1 MSTTTSPSAP
11 GSGAP
16 PARRKKPSKPPAGP
30 TRRFFRRARL
40 QTVRVVA
47 LLLLLVVSGIAIGLL
62 VAFPVSRIQL
72 NSSGAI
78 RLNQANLVGRTDAQ
92 AAVISQD
99 DLPVAWAPGDPAL
112 AGFGV
117 LGSSFCGKQVPVP
130 TALSSEKSA
139 VFQNSATGATLIG
152 QAVRVDRWQS
162 ARDYVAAVNRALKD
176 CDEFYQASFS
186 GPVRSRIE
194 DAPGSPA
201 ISDSAGATYR
211 ALEAPNGVTEWT
223 ILAVGDL
230 LFALTY
236 TGPTA
241 SPPSFLD
248 TVENRLLTRVDPED
262 FAPATAQSPEQSTT
276 VPAAPPTS
284 AGG

>member
-16 PARRKKPSKPPAGP
+16 PSRRRKPPEPSAGP
-30 TRRFFRRARL
+30 TRRLFRRVRL
-40 QTVRVVA
+40 QTARVVA
-47 LLLLLVVSGIAIGLL
+47 LLLLLVVSGIAVGLL

-99 DLPVAWAPGDPAL
+99 DLPVQWTPGAPAL
-112 AGFGV
+112 ASFGV
-117 LGSSFCGKQVPVP
+117 LGSSFCGTQVPVP
-130 TALSSEKSA
+130 TALSSEKTA
-139 VFQNSATGATLIG
+139 VFQNSTTEATLIS

-194 DAPGSPA
+194 EAPGSPA

-236 TGPTA
+236 SGPTG

-262 FAPATAQSPEQSTT
+262 FAPATAQSTT